1 VCTCVFIGMSA
12 HVCVHRDECACVMSV
27 SQMYCVICKKKAGS
41 FGNYIFFAV
50 YVALYIYSLGGAFK
64 IWRFIQHP

>member
-50 YVALYIYSLGGAFK
+50 YVALYIY
-64 IWRFIQHP
+64 IYI